1 MGKVIKDNPTPIG
14 YYYRAFKTGTCVSFE
29 VKSATMDKGAQ
40 YVSYPYSRYDDDV
53 LDLYPDWSWK

>member
-29 VKSATMDKGAQ
+29 IKAATMDKGAQ
-40 YVSYPYSRYDDDV
+40 YVSYP
-53 LDLYPDWSWK
+53 